1 VQAVTPRALVSGL
14 LLAFVTGAAGPHIGL
29 YLQGSN
35 SGAYYTSPVAHVLLF
50 VMIVVVNVL
59 LGMLRLSWRYDSG
72 ELVVIFIFMSLANAA
87 SGYLSHWL
95 PLVAS
100 PYYHATAENNWA
112 NTITPYVPD
121 WLVPRDGAG
130 IRAFFEGHRGES
142 HGIPWDAWTGPLL
155 SWLPLMVALC
165 VAMLCLMVIVRRQ
178 WVDKERW
185 IYPVMQLN
193 LSMVQQDH
201 RLLGPFFH
209 NNVMWIGFAV
219 PVVVCAMVG
228 LHNYFPFFPNVEVT
242 FPFPFFKA
250 RISFATLGFFFL
262 IQREVAF
269 ALWVFYLLN
278 EAQVAIYEKI
288 GWGLEKEAIVSVWS
302 YGPASLVHQGMGAMI
317 VLVLGGLWV
326 GREHLF
332 QVLRKAFTG
341 APGVD
346 DSDEIISY
354 RGAVIGL
361 LCSVGVLIYWLLE
374 AGIPLL
380 GVLVLLAFS
389 FAIYVALTRAVA
401 EGGVAVIYSPMTASD
416 ATLSAIGTGAFGPHG
431 LLGMAWP
438 RVFANDCL
446 NFFMPHIANGLRL
459 SGQIERGR
467 RWLFPGMLAAMLVGL
482 SGSLYMLM
490 HLAYTYGAVNL
501 RPPNFVWLPNYV
513 FDYVAARIAEPTGPD
528 LAGWFHTG
536 VGSIVM
542 ILLLL
547 ARRFWTWWPLHP
559 VGFPISSTLHWIA
572 FSAFLAWLIKG
583 PVLRYGGVRLYRQI
597 RPFFLGLILGQFA
610 IYGVFW
616 VIDSFTGMVGN
627 YLPY

>member
-1 VQAVTPRALVSGL
+1 MTPKAIATGLV
-14 LLAFVTGAAGPHIGL
+14 LAFATGAAGPHIGL
-29 YLQGSN
+29 YIQGSN

-50 VMIVVVNVL
+50 VMIVVVNIL
-59 LGMLRLSWRYDSG
+59 LGLVRRAWRFDSG
-72 ELVVIFIFMSLANAA
+72 ELVVLFIFMSLANS
-87 SGYLSHWL
+87 SGMYLGHWL

-112 NTITPYVPD
+112 NTITPYVPE
-121 WLVPRDGAG
+121 WLVPQDLAG
-130 IRAFFEGHRGES
+130 IRAFFEGYRGES
-142 HGIPWDAWTGPLL
+142 QGVPWDAWIGPVLG
-155 SWLPLMVALC
+155 WMPLMVALC
-165 VAMLCLMVIVRRQ
+165 VAMLCLMVILRRQ

-209 NNVMWIGFAV
+209 NNIMWIGFSL
-219 PVVVCAMVG
+219 PVIVGTIIG
-228 LHNYFPFFPNVEVT
+228 LHSYFPFFPNVDVT
-242 FPFPFFKA
+242 FPFPFFSA

-269 ALWVFYLLN
+269 ALWVFSLLN
-278 EAQVAIYEKI
+278 VAQVAIYEEI
-288 GWGLEKEAIVSVWS
+288 GWGLEKEVIVSVWS
-302 YGPASLVHQGMGAMI
+302 YGPASLVHQGMGGMI

-326 GREHLF
+326 GREHIF
-332 QVLRKAFTG
+332 QVLRKAFG
-341 APGVD
+341 DAPEVD

-354 RGAVIGL
+354 RGAVLGL
-361 LCSVGVLIYWLLE
+361 MFSVGVMIYWLLE
-374 AGIPLL
+374 AGIPLF
-380 GVLVLLAFS
+380 GALVLLAFA

-416 ATLSAIGTGAFGPHG
+416 ATLSAIGTGTFGPQG

-467 RWLFPGMLAAMLVGL
+467 RWLFPGMLGAMLLGL

-490 HLAYTYGAVNL
+490 NLTYTYGAVNL

-528 LAGWFHTG
+528 LVGWFHTG
-536 VGSIVM
+536 VGSLVM

-597 RPFFLGLILGQFA
+597 RPFFLGMILGQFA
-610 IYGVFW
+610 IYGIFW
-616 VIDSFTGMVGN
+616 TIDSFTGMVGN
-627 YLPY
+627 HLPP